1 MEVIFINLLAFLK
14 LRLFDKIVNESKE
27 SLVKH
32 IQISVNESDVNML
45 KIIECFKK
53 TGMSISEIK
62 QFVHWLKEGD
72 SSLEQRYDLFKNRKE
87 IVLNEMKNLE
97 KQLELIDH
105 KLWYYKTAI
114 EAGTE
119 EIHKK

>member
-72 SSLEQRYDLFKNRKE
+72 SSLQQRYDLFKNRKE